1 MLSGLA
7 EFNRDLGTKLCSS
20 TTRLIHRTAAIF
32 ALLVNMLEAE
42 QNTVVIAV
50 DGSEHCKKAFDCEL
64 KKLFLLVFYKF
75 TANFN
80 FCGQRLK
87 MAKGACFSWSRDTGP
102 APF

>member
-7 EFNRDLGTKLCSS
+7 KFSRDLGTKLCSS

-32 ALLVNMLEAE
+32 ALLVNMSEAE

-64 KKLFLLVFYKF
+64 KLFLLVFINLPRISIF
-75 TANFN
+75 VV
-80 FCGQRLK
+80 
-87 MAKGACFSWSRDTGP
+87 KG
-102 APF
+102 

>member
-7 EFNRDLGTKLCSS
+7 KFSRDLGTKLCSS

-32 ALLVNMLEAE
+32 ALLVNMSEAE

-64 KKLFLLVFYKF
+64 KRNYLYLLVIDLPRISIFVV
-75 TANFN
+75 
-80 FCGQRLK
+80 
-87 MAKGACFSWSRDTGP
+87 KG
-102 APF
+102 